1 MKKILI
7 SHEDGLIVLKA
18 DAVNKEVPEN
28 WLTTIWAVKRE
39 SLCSYNLYRK
49 PQYNVCIPEN
59 NSIIY
64 TTAQSQS
71 NDKQKQWITKP
82 TDGTPNTNDKYL
94 NLSNLMN
101 RMDFKTGNSSKNID
115 RREKKSLTIN
125 DEIEDNKCNLRP
137 PDTGYGSAESS
148 FDSEDEKDLNHILE
162 PQSSCSINEPR
173 KCLTWACKACKRKTV
188 SIDRRKAATLRER
201 RRLRKVNEAFELL
214 KRRTCNN
221 PGQRLPKVEIL
232 RSAIEYIEYLEEVL
246 QGSKS
251 PVTNPNVLSALP
263 EYINKRALLTP
274 TQNTNFWKTISWDY
288 LSDSND
294 DDENLLD
301 EKSEKEPLKKGQCEN
316 QSNAGEFSTPESR

>member
-1 MKKILI
+1 
-7 SHEDGLIVLKA
+7 
-18 DAVNKEVPEN
+18 
-28 WLTTIWAVKRE
+28 
-39 SLCSYNLYRK
+39 
-49 PQYNVCIPEN
+49 
-59 NSIIY
+59 
-64 TTAQSQS
+64 
-71 NDKQKQWITKP
+71 
-82 TDGTPNTNDKYL
+82 
-94 NLSNLMN
+94 MN

-188 SIDRRKAATLRER
+188 
-201 RRLRKVNEAFELL
+201 NEAFELL

-263 EYINKRALLTP
+263 EYIVSIFLNK
-274 TQNTNFWKTISWDY
+274 
-288 LSDSND
+288 LS
-294 DDENLLD
+294 
-301 EKSEKEPLKKGQCEN
+301 
-316 QSNAGEFSTPESR
+316 

>member
-1 MKKILI
+1 MNINNYNCDI
-7 SHEDGLIVLKA
+7 
-18 DAVNKEVPEN
+18 
-28 WLTTIWAVKRE
+28 VKRE

-49 PQYNVCIPEN
+49 PQYNNNHHVCIAET
-59 NSIIY
+59 NSPIY
-64 TTAQSQS
+64 STTQS
-71 NDKQKQWITKP
+71 NDKQKQWPIKP

-101 RMDFKTGNSSKNID
+101 RMDFKTGHSSSNNKID
-115 RREKKSLTIN
+115 RRQEKKSSMTIN
-125 DEIEDNKCNLRP
+125 EDAEDNKCNLRP

-148 FDSEDEKDLNHILE
+148 FDSEDEKAFDSEDEKDLNHILE

-251 PVTNPNVLSALP
+251 PVTNPNVLSSLP
-263 EYINKRALLTP
+263 EYITNQGAQFAIDKNQHFSSSYNRLSSPNGFDNHTATSSLDCLNMIV
-274 TQNTNFWKTISWDY
+274 QNIPNRKK
-288 LSDSND
+288 LDSN
-294 DDENLLD
+294 
-301 EKSEKEPLKKGQCEN
+301 EP
-316 QSNAGEFSTPESR
+316 T